1 LLSFQHTSCQFFLSQ
16 NYTIVKQSARAT
28 AGIRQSSLIRIDKE
42 LIFVAQKV
50 MIDITQIPAYIFLYW
65 FLKNIEVKK
74 TGD

>member
-1 LLSFQHTSCQFFLSQ
+1 
-16 NYTIVKQSARAT
+16 
-28 AGIRQSSLIRIDKE
+28 
-42 LIFVAQKV
+42 